1 MERCAAVR
9 VTRIH
14 EDRLSS
20 AEYAEGEECMPE
32 GTEPSSGDAATGRKK
47 IQVIL
52 PEELD
57 RRLDAVAGQ
66 ARITKSELIRQI
78 LSAAIED
85 AT

>member
-1 MERCAAVR
+1 
-9 VTRIH
+9 
-14 EDRLSS
+14 
-20 AEYAEGEECMPE
+20 MPE
-32 GTEPSSGDAATGRKK
+32 GTELSSGDAGTGRKK

-52 PEELD
+52 PEDLD

-78 LSAAIED
+78 LSAALED